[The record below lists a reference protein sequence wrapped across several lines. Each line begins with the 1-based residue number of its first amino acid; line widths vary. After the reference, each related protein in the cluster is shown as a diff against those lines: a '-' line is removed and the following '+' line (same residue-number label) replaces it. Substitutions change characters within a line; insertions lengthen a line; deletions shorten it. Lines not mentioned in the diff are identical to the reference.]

1 MSSTGRYRITRFKR
15 IYVEI
20 TSSCNLNCSFCQ
32 ETLRAPVFMSTEQ
45 FTHVLK
51 EIKPYTNFI
60 YLHVKG
66 EPLLHPQLENILKMC
81 REENIIV
88 NITTNGTLLHK
99 QLDTLIK
106 YPVHQINVSIHSADD
121 NDCIDIDS
129 YIKNVFSSCE
139 EIADKTETEISMR
152 LWNTKIEP
160 TLFGQKNIQIK
171 PHIYVNVR
179 SPFEWPSLDNKYC
192 NPRGFCQGLRQHI
205 AVLSNDA
212 VVPCCL
218 DGNAIMELGNIFD
231 TPLKNILESE
241 RCINFIE
248 GFRKK
253 TAVEPLCQHCS
264 FKEMFSHK

>member
-129 YIKNVFSSCE
+129 YIKNVFS
-139 EIADKTETEISMR
+139 
-152 LWNTKIEP
+152 
-160 TLFGQKNIQIK
+160 
-171 PHIYVNVR
+171 
-179 SPFEWPSLDNKYC
+179 
-192 NPRGFCQGLRQHI
+192 
-205 AVLSNDA
+205 
-212 VVPCCL
+212 
-218 DGNAIMELGNIFD
+218 
-231 TPLKNILESE
+231 
-241 RCINFIE
+241 
-248 GFRKK
+248 
-253 TAVEPLCQHCS
+253 
-264 FKEMFSHK
+264 